1 MPCIV
6 FRVTS
11 FYESIKEQAGNT
23 EDPAASKALPLQM
36 WSSPAV
42 PKLRYGFMLY
52 RRATKLGNLK
62 HPNML
67 AAIWFNHCFE
77 ETYVIQ

>member
-6 FRVTS
+6 FQVMS
-11 FYESIKEQAGNT
+11 FFESMKKQAGNT

-36 WSSPAV
+36 WSSLAV
-42 PKLRYGFMLY
+42 LKLRYGFMLY

-67 AAIWFNHCFE
+67 AAR
-77 ETYVIQ
+77 